1 MGEIEILEYI
11 PKENKVTIKYLNNNT
26 IFKIRTYSILKCQL
40 GELLNKRTHKFKIEI
55 GQIVKDY
62 KRYLVIIDKEYR
74 VVKDTKYKYYKYH
87 CNKCGNE
94 DWLREGCILNQ
105 KQGCNACC
113 PSPQKIVLGIN
124 TIWDKARWMCDLG
137 VSEEDAKKHTP
148 NCSKKIIVKCPYCG
162 KKKRKTPN
170 DIYSLHSIGC
180 TCGDGTS
187 YPEKILISL
196 LEQVKIN
203 YTNEYKPNWSNRKR
217 YDFYFELNKKKYIIE
232 VNGSQHYCD
241 KFGST
246 LEEQQQNDQY
256 KKELALSNGINYY
269 IELDCRK
276 SDLEWIKN
284 NIINSELN
292 NAFDLTKIDW
302 IKCEEFALSNRIKE
316 VCDYWRIHNEIN
328 NEDLTTGDLGKEFNL
343 QSQTIR
349 DYLIKGAKL
358 KWCNY
363 NSKEQNKKIGKRNSM
378 SCCKEIEIF
387 KDEISLGIFNSASEL
402 EFKSKELFGTE
413 LKRQSIYLVALGKRK
428 QYKGF
433 DFKYV

>member
-1 MGEIEILEYI
+1 M
-11 PKENKVTIKYLNNNT
+11 
-26 IFKIRTYSILKCQL
+26 
-40 GELLNKRTHKFKIEI
+40 
-55 GQIVKDY
+55 
-62 KRYLVIIDKEYR
+62 
-74 VVKDTKYKYYKYH
+74 
-87 CNKCGNE
+87 
-94 DWLREGCILNQ
+94 
-105 KQGCNACC
+105 
-113 PSPQKIVLGIN
+113 
-124 TIWDKARWMCDLG
+124 
-137 VSEEDAKKHTP
+137 
-148 NCSKKIIVKCPYCG
+148 
-162 KKKRKTPN
+162 
-170 DIYSLHSIGC
+170 
-180 TCGDGTS
+180 
-187 YPEKILISL
+187 
-196 LEQVKIN
+196 
-203 YTNEYKPNWSNRKR
+203 
-217 YDFYFELNKKKYIIE
+217 
-232 VNGSQHYCD
+232 
-241 KFGST
+241 
-246 LEEQQQNDQY
+246 
-256 KKELALSNGINYY
+256 ALSNGINYY

-276 SDLEWIKN
+276 SDLEWIRN

-302 IKCEEFALSNRIKE
+302 IKCEEFALSNRTKE

-343 QSQTIR
+343 QPQTIR